1 MPKFEALYYPTF
13 EPPVI
18 WLRSFLLFFD
28 KIRTIVPT
36 DVNFKLSNNI
46 AELVGLLPGTFET
59 IPPKEQDTIIDDL
72 NLDRMRKAFQIIKEK
87 EPTTKEKEF
96 KITIDKRDESIGIAG
111 YTLLHHRKLSD
122 KVRSL
127 LEEFKLIEPE
137 FSNLVESLSTD
148 ARNFSIVNESAGDL
162 IVSHIA
168 DKIAKQYGWNT
179 VTDLQIDF
187 SVNAL
192 NAFEHESIKEPRNML
207 VCSIIKCEI
216 PQEIQYINPKKYV
229 EFRDVYSDIRK
240 PFHRFV
246 NELSNLYRLET
257 ISDKQILQDRIREI
271 THEFDL
277 EVEKF
282 KKTKFGRIIK
292 RWISIGIGSLAILT
306 GAVINEATVKI
317 TCAAVSVAMQIIQKS
332 STCKEPE
339 PERSKIQRLIA
350 RMQKDI
356 LKASQI
362 RKLC

>member
-1 MPKFEALYYPTF
+1 M
-13 EPPVI
+13 
-18 WLRSFLLFFD
+18 
-28 KIRTIVPT
+28 
-36 DVNFKLSNNI
+36 NFKLSNNI
-46 AELVGLLPGTFET
+46 AELVSLLPGAFET
-59 IPPKEQDTIIDDL
+59 IPPKEQDTIVDDL

-96 KITIDKRDESIGIAG
+96 KITIDKRDGSIGIAG
-111 YTLLHHRKLSD
+111 YTLLHHRKLSN

-127 LEEFKLIEPE
+127 LEEFELIKPE
-137 FSNLVESLSTD
+137 LSDLIESLSTD

-216 PQEIQYINPKKYV
+216 TQEIQYISPKKYV
-229 EFRDVYSDIRK
+229 EIHDAYSDIRE

-246 NELSNLYRLET
+246 NELSNLYRLEI
-257 ISDKQILQDRIREI
+257 ISDRQILQDRIREI

-277 EVEKF
+277 EVTKF
-282 KKTKFGRIIK
+282 KKMKFGRTIK
-292 RWISIGIGSLAILT
+292 RWMPIGIGSLASLT
-306 GAVINEATVKI
+306 GTVINEPTVTITSATV
-317 TCAAVSVAMQIIQKS
+317 SVVIQIIQEFS
-332 STCKEPE
+332 NTKEPDS
-339 PERSKIQRLIA
+339 ERSKIQRLIA

-362 RKLC
+362 RRLC